1 MPPLLCFLPLFCV
14 DGDDVAVRKLLEA
27 SPYQPQFLQEPV
39 QLGQICVQPD
49 VAEPAL
55 CLLPTEAKEVE
66 ELLVGLPEIPALH
79 AVEHKPPAGAE
90 HSDCL
95 PENSGD
101 LPAFLQAAV
110 GAHCR
115 KDAAVEGQAP
125 QITADSQG
133 RDAVVPA

>member
-14 DGDDVAVRKLLEA
+14 DGDDVTVRKLLEA

-49 VAEPAL
+49 AAEPAL
-55 CLLPTEAKEVE
+55 CLLPTEAKEVK

-90 HSDCL
+90 HSVEKMPPSKGRL
-95 PENSGD
+95 HR
-101 LPAFLQAAV
+101 LQ
-110 GAHCR
+110 
-115 KDAAVEGQAP
+115 
-125 QITADSQG
+125 QIPRAET
-133 RDAVVPA
+133 P